1 MGLEY
6 AFAMHWSAKLEYDYM
21 DFGTKRYNF
30 PVTNAALAP
39 ANFNNWDLV
48 DRMHTVKAGVN
59 YHF

>member
-1 MGLEY
+1 
-6 AFAMHWSAKLEYDYM
+6 M

-30 PVTNAALAP
+30 PAGNALIP
-39 ANFNNWDLV
+39 ANTFTNWDLV